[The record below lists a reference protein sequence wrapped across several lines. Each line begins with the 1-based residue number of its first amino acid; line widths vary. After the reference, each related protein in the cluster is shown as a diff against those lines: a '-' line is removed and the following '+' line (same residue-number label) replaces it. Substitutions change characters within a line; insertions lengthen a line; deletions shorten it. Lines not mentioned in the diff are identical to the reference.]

1 MSRIPLNL
9 AAIADSQFPVLSP
22 GVYTLLVKDVLQKA
36 SKASGELVLSVTFE
50 VQDGPNGSPES
61 AGKKLFSTY
70 SLQEKAAWRVKK
82 LCVAVGMSADEIA
95 AGVDDELL
103 LGRTIRADV
112 AVEKYNGR
120 DQNRVGNETPVN
132 AVATGNGSTVSAG
145 SFAPSG
151 FQMPAT
157 GAVPAGW
164 GAPNTAMPTPPPAK
178 PVS

>member
-1 MSRIPLNL
+1 MARIPINL
-9 AAIADSQFPVLSP
+9 AAIQDTQFPVLPP
-22 GVYTLLVKDVLQKA
+22 GIYTLLVKDVVQKA
-36 SKASGELVLSVTFE
+36 SKSSGELTLAVQFE

-82 LCVAVGMSADEIA
+82 LCVAAGMTADEIA

-103 LGRTIRADV
+103 LGRVIKADV
-112 AVEKYNGR
+112 AVEKYQGR

-132 AVATGNGSTVSAG
+132 APGATNGNGAVSAG

-151 FQMPAT
+151 FAMPAS
-157 GAVPAGW
+157 VPASW
-164 GAPNTAMPTPPPAK
+164 GAPTTAMPTPPPAK